1 MNTRS
6 IIVAMD
12 ENRAIG
18 KDGRLLWHLP
28 NDMKFFKET
37 TSGHTVIMGRKTYE
51 SLPKG
56 ALPNRKNI
64 VISSNH
70 AIQYDRCIICHT
82 LQQALTLTN
91 TEDEVFIIGGGSI
104 YEQAL
109 PLADKLYLTVVHHV
123 FNDATVFF
131 PEINGSQWQETAKTE
146 YGQDEKNPYPHTMLT
161 YVRRK

>member
-1 MNTRS
+1 MCTVS

-18 KDGRLLWHLP
+18 KDQQLLWRLP
-28 NDMKFFKET
+28 NDMKFFKEVT
-37 TSGHTVIMGRKTYE
+37 TGHTVIMGRKTFE

-64 VISSNH
+64 VLSSNP
-70 AIQYDRCIICHT
+70 T
-82 LQQALTLTN
+82 LQYKNCTTCHSLEEALIQAKP
-91 TEDEVFIIGGGSI
+91 EEEVFIIGGGNV

-109 PLADKLYLTVVHHV
+109 PIADKLYITIVHHA

-131 PEINGSQWQETAKTE
+131 PETDWSNWKEITTTEHAK
-146 YGQDEKNPYPHTMLT
+146 DDKNPYSHTILT
-161 YVRRK
+161 YTRRK

>member
-1 MNTRS
+1 MCTVS

-18 KDGRLLWHLP
+18 KDQQLLWRLP
-28 NDMKFFKET
+28 NDMKFFKEVT
-37 TSGHTVIMGRKTYE
+37 IGHTVIMGRKTFE

-64 VISSNH
+64 VLSSNL
-70 AIQYDRCIICHT
+70 T
-82 LQQALTLTN
+82 LQYENCITCHSLEEALIP
-91 TEDEVFIIGGGSI
+91 EKPEEEVFIIGGGNV

-109 PLADKLYLTVVHHV
+109 PIADKLYITIVHHT

-131 PEINGSQWQETAKTE
+131 PEIDWSDWKKTTTTE
-146 YGQDEKNPYPHTMLT
+146 HPKDDKNLYSHTILT
-161 YVRRK
+161 YTRRK

>member
-1 MNTRS
+1 MSTRS

-70 AIQYDRCIICHT
+70 ATQYDRCIICHT
-82 LQQALTLTN
+82 LQQALTLTD

-131 PEINGSQWQETAKTE
+131 PEINGSQWLETAKTE